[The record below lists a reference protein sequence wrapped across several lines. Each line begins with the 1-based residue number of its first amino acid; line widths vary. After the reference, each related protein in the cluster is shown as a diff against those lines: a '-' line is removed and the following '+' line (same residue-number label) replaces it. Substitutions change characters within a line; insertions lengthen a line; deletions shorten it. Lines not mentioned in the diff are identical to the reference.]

1 MNQFVHIAQKHGDLY
16 MYVPKRKEEDIFSI
30 TLPSVPFTISSNSRT
45 TLILCT
51 PWPEYGNS
59 SFNDQSSTTTQKE
72 DTKNMR
78 TAYMP
83 CTEDHRQSF
92 CFPPSVN
99 MLIVI

>member
-1 MNQFVHIAQKHGDLY
+1 MNQFVHTAQKQGDLY
-16 MYVPKRKEEDIFSI
+16 MYVLKRKEDISST
-30 TLPSVPFTISSNSRT
+30 TLPFVPFTISSNSQT
-45 TLILCT
+45 ILILGT

-59 SFNDQSSTTTQKE
+59 SLSDRSNTMTQKG
-72 DTKNMR
+72 DTKSMR

-99 MLIVI
+99 TL